1 MALLVDL
8 FNAELSHSRGT
19 ARDIVEMGDCER

>member
-8 FNAELSHSRGT
+8 FNAELSHRRET
-19 ARDIVEMGDCER
+19 AVDVEIRDCER